1 MEALADALSKPGL
14 EDSCR
19 ATVVGLLL
27 RSTLPSVQGH
37 VQTVYHHGLPVTQD
51 SVPLPYRWEMY
62 KEGDPN
68 AFKQHG
74 KLPEWSREVGDKLR
88 LLWQLLLHEIRA
100 RGYLQ
105 RCTVSQ
111 FHAAHT
117 SKFLKFI
124 SPQSWD
130 RLDKAGK
137 KAGLK
142 AYLFRKFSTDPHRRR
157 LAPPPQKRQRRAD
170 ISWNSFWVNEKEL
183 DSLAG
188 DVVDAYVR
196 GEHDIRPNV

>member
-1 MEALADALSKPGL
+1 M
-14 EDSCR
+14 
-19 ATVVGLLL
+19 
-27 RSTLPSVQGH
+27 
-37 VQTVYHHGLPVTQD
+37 
-51 SVPLPYRWEMY
+51 WEG
-62 KEGDPN
+62 GDPN

-74 KLPEWSREVGDKLR
+74 KIPDWRRPVGDKLR
-88 LLWQLLLHEIRA
+88 LLWQLLLNEIRA
-100 RGYLQ
+100 RGFLR
-105 RCTVSQ
+105 RCNPIPET
-111 FHAAHT
+111 AHT
-117 SKFLKFI
+117 SKSLKFI

-142 AYLFRKFSTDPHRRR
+142 AYLFRKFSTDPQRRR
-157 LAPPPQKRQRRAD
+157 LVPPPQKRQRRAD
-170 ISWNSFWVNEKEL
+170 ISWNRFWVNEKEL